1 MTCGT
6 GFLVFAILIAVIGVS
21 GMPAVIWLATGLNR

>member
-6 GFLVFAILIAVIGVS
+6 EFLIFAFLIAAIGVV
-21 GMPAVIWLATGLNR
+21 GMLAVIWLARD

>member
-6 GFLVFAILIAVIGVS
+6 GFLIFALLIAVTLIAVIG
-21 GMPAVIWLATGLNR
+21 MLAVIWLARD

>member
-6 GFLVFAILIAVIGVS
+6 GFLVFAILIAVIGVV
-21 GMPAVIWLATGLNR
+21 GMLAVIWLARGLSK